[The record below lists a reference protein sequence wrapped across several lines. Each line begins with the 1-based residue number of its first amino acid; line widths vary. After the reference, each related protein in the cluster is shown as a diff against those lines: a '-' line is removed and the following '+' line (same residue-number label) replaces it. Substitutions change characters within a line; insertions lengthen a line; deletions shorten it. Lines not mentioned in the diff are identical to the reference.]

1 MITAPRH
8 LTEKEKIIIKALAYG
23 FGQVEICR
31 LFQCSSSYFL
41 KTLNVLF
48 EKFAV
53 ENTYYLITKAK
64 REGYLSP
71 HNFVPE
77 FIKSYTYDYAKL
89 HQKEILDHSPH
100 SQKSIWALYH
110 FLLDFYVS
118 MDALEDTDKKK
129 SHRSGIED

>member
-1 MITAPRH
+1 MTTKPRH
-8 LTEKEKIIIKALAYG
+8 LTEKEKSIIKALAYG

-41 KTLNVLF
+41 KTLNTLF

-64 REGYLSP
+64 REGYLAP

-77 FIKSYTYDYAKL
+77 FIKSYTYDYAKT
-89 HQKEILDHSPH
+89 HQEEVLNYTPH

-110 FLLDFYVS
+110 VLFDFYASIDV
-118 MDALEDTDKKK
+118 LEYTDKKK
-129 SHRSGIED
+129 SHRSGMKD